1 MKTNFKKYKLESKLM
16 STKNINFQQRKK
28 NLNIFPNSK
37 KAQDSN
43 SKYQKRKSENK
54 RKTIVAKRK
63 EK

>member
-1 MKTNFKKYKLESKLM
+1 MATR
-16 STKNINFQQRKK
+16 NINFRQRKR

-43 SKYQKRKSENK
+43 SKYQRRESENK
-54 RKTIVAKRK
+54 RKTIVAKKR

>member
-1 MKTNFKKYKLESKLM
+1 M
-16 STKNINFQQRKK
+16 STKNINFLQSRR
-28 NLNIFPNSK
+28 NLNIFLNSK